1 MIKAPHFCFHAQ
13 SLTTA
18 FLPVF
23 SACILVYD
31 YILTFNSEVTLIWG
45 EPWKLLKILFLL
57 SRYLPFA
64 DTTVFFLYDS
74 ASSQSEC
81 RALTIG
87 LGILSAVGACIIE
100 YIFAVRTWA
109 MWGFDR
115 KVGMV
120 LVTTYLACWLPSVVT
135 AVLFVCG
142 VKYLPPTPLVHGCN
156 EASENSKLLLAG
168 YGMVI
173 VYWLVLIVLMV
184 AKGGSPC
191 LVILNMIAT
200 TWPDERVTFLFY
212 FLRVMQSVLTNHLLF
227 HLRRYGRKTVRWDLD
242 EVTGGTRPPVG
253 SLVFGHELETRDA
266 GERTRN
272 ATNT

>member
-1 MIKAPHFCFHAQ
+1 MPQVLPHFQLEMLTESASSLLHAQ
-13 SLTTA
+13 NTIYFS
-18 FLPVF
+18 VF

-45 EPWKLLKILFLL
+45 EPWKLLNILFLL

-64 DTTVFFLYDS
+64 DSTVFFLYHS

-87 LGILSAVGACIIE
+87 LGILFAIGLCMTE

-120 LVTTYLACWLPSVVT
+120 LVTTYLACWLPSIVT
-135 AVLFVCG
+135 SVLFVCG
-142 VKYLPPTPLVHGCN
+142 VKYLPPTPLAHGCN
-156 EASENSKLLLAG
+156 EASQNSTLLLAD

-184 AKGGSPC
+184 AKGGSPWNSLFREDLFNILYRDGTLILAC
-191 LVILNMIAT
+191 L
-200 TWPDERVTFLFY
+200 
-212 FLRVMQSVLTNHLLF
+212 S
-227 HLRRYGRKTVRWDLD
+227 LD
-242 EVTGGTRPPVG
+242 RC
-253 SLVFGHELETRDA
+253 
-266 GERTRN
+266 
-272 ATNT
+272 